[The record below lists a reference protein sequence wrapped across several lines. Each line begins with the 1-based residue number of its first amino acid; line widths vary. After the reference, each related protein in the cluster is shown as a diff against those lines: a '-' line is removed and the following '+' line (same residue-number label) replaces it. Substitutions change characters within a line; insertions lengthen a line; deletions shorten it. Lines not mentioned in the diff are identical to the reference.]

1 MQVDRNHNQAD
12 LSLRAL
18 DSGSKISSA
27 TAATA
32 PEGTLL
38 LGQVVTA
45 SAGLVRVHIGRRTYG
60 KVAVTDIHDAWVD
73 NPTKG
78 IAEGM
83 YVKCCVV
90 KASGPQEDALHLSL
104 QASKGASW
112 PGQGSAEQSPE
123 EAAVEAVAS
132 VDQLKEGQQ
141 VCQFPS
147 LSPGCL
153 PSPPFGPLT
162 PALLCVPCC
171 VIALELL
178 SVWMSK
184 SASAWKH
191 MRGSGH

>member
-1 MQVDRNHNQAD
+1 MDRNHNQAD
-12 LSLRAL
+12 LSLRGL
-18 DSGSKISSA
+18 QSGSKISSA

-45 SAGLVRVHIGRRTYG
+45 SAGLVRIHVGRRTYG
-60 KVAVTDIHDAWVD
+60 KVAVTDIHDGWVE

-90 KASGPQEDALHLSL
+90 KASGPQEYALHLSL

-112 PGQGSAEQSPE
+112 PGQALAEQSPE
-123 EAAVEAVAS
+123 EAAVDAVTS

-141 VCQFPS
+141 VCQFPT
-147 LSPGCL
+147 
-153 PSPPFGPLT
+153 PPPWAAPAPQTTCHVMCVSIAL
-162 PALLCVPCC
+162 ALL
-171 VIALELL
+171 
-178 SVWMSK
+178 SMWMSK
-184 SASAWKH
+184 SASVWK
-191 MRGSGH
+191 

>member
-12 LSLRAL
+12 LSLRGL

-45 SAGLVRVHIGRRTYG
+45 SAGLVRIHVGRRTYG
-60 KVAVTDIHDAWVD
+60 KVAVTDIHDGWVD
-73 NPTKG
+73 NPMKG

-112 PGQGSAEQSPE
+112 PGQAAEQSPE
-123 EAAVEAVAS
+123 EAATEAVTS

-141 VCQFPS
+141 VCHYPIP
-147 LSPGCL
+147 LRWV
-153 PSPPFGPLT
+153 PPHPQHMSCRVSR
-162 PALLCVPCC
+162 P
-171 VIALELL
+171 LL
-178 SVWMSK
+178 SCFLCGCQSQ
-184 SASAWKH
+184 H
-191 MRGSGH
+191 RYGNQGSGC